1 MAYINEY
8 LLEPCAAY
16 GWQGGDGFKTTIVE
30 MNNGRE
36 NRNAEWAQ
44 AKHQYQVPFNNIL
57 KSDYI
62 VIKSAH
68 MLCRGQLN
76 AFRFR
81 DELDYE
87 ASNEIFGEGDG
98 VTTEFQLLK
107 QSLQDGVSYQRLVFA
122 PDVGTV
128 IRVNGSINGATVDY
142 ERGTVTF
149 SPAPADGTALTWTGT
164 FGVWVRFNQ
173 DYLPFSIDNGS
184 GTGERFINGSVDL
197 IEVQAPPVENS

>member
-8 LLEPCAAY
+8 LLDVCQAY
-16 GWQGGDGFKTTIVE
+16 GWMGGDGFKTTIVE
-30 MNNGRE
+30 MSNGRE

-44 AKHQYQVPFNNIL
+44 AKHQYQVPFNNIT
-57 KSDYI
+57 KPDYAI
-62 VIKSAH
+62 IKSAH

-81 DELDYE
+81 DRLDFE
-87 ASNEIFGEGDG
+87 ATDEAFGIGDG
-98 VTTEFQLLK
+98 VETEFQLLK

-122 PDVGTV
+122 PDPTV
-128 IRVNGSINGATVDY
+128 TIKVNGIVTAATVDY

-149 SPAPADGTALTWTGT
+149 GAPPANAAGLEWTGT

-173 DYLPFSIDNGS
+173 DYLPFSIDNGN
-184 GTGERFINGSVDL
+184 GTDHYVNGSVDL
-197 IEVQAPPVENS
+197 IEVAAPPEETS